1 VSEGRTAL
9 SVGNRRLL
17 LTVAAI
23 ALVWMA
29 LPSLSMRAAPLP
41 NTIAIEDMT
50 WTEVRDARENGYT
63 TVIVPTGG
71 LEQNGPHMAIG
82 KHNFIVREAADR
94 IAKAVGR
101 TLVAPVVA
109 YVPQGTYDPPTGHLR
124 FPGTMGVPETVFD
137 GMLDGIARSL
147 KAGGFKTICFIG
159 DHGGSQPVQKAV
171 AERLS
176 AEWAKDGV
184 RVLHIDG
191 YYDDRQQIAR
201 LLKEGRS
208 LETIGQHAS
217 LIDTS
222 ELMSINP
229 KGVDLARYRELINS
243 IRPSGVSG
251 DPSGANADLGTSLF
265 DMRVAAAVSQIKALQ
280 AQR

>member
-1 VSEGRTAL
+1 V
-9 SVGNRRLL
+9 LL
-17 LTVAAI
+17 AAAAI
-23 ALVWMA
+23 ALAYTA
-29 LPSLSMRAAPLP
+29 LPSFSMRAGPLP
-41 NTIAIEDMT
+41 STIAIEDMT
-50 WTEVRDARENGYT
+50 WTEVRDARESGYT

-94 IAKAVGR
+94 IAKGVGR

-124 FPGTMGVPETVFD
+124 FPGTMGIPEPVFD
-137 GMLDGIARSL
+137 GVLDGIARSL

-159 DHGGSQPVQKAV
+159 DHGGNQAVQKAV

-176 AEWAKDGV
+176 TEWAKEGI
-184 RVLHIDG
+184 RVLHIDS
-191 YYDDRQQIAR
+191 YYDDRQQVVR
-201 LLKEGRS
+201 LLKEGHSR
-208 LETIGQHAS
+208 EAIGQHAS

-229 KGVDLARYRELINS
+229 KGVDLARYRDLINS

-265 DMRVAAAVSQIKALQ
+265 DMRVTAAISQIKASL
-280 AQR
+280 ASR

>member
-1 VSEGRTAL
+1 MGDGGAQR
-9 SVGNRRLL
+9 GNRRRWLL
-17 LTVAAI
+17 AVVAI
-23 ALVWMA
+23 ALACVA
-29 LPSLSMRAAPLP
+29 LPSFHMRAAPLP
-41 NTIAIEDMT
+41 DTVAIEDMT
-50 WTEVRDARENGYT
+50 WTQVRDARDGGYT

-94 IAKAVGR
+94 IAKAVGG

-124 FPGTMGVPETVFD
+124 FPGTIGVPEPVFD

-159 DHGGSQPVQKAV
+159 DHGGNQAAQKAV

-176 AEWAKDGV
+176 AEWAKDGI
-184 RVLHIDG
+184 RVLHIDR

-201 LLKEGRS
+201 LRKEGRS
-208 LETIGQHAS
+208 REAIGQHAS

-229 KGVDLARYRELINS
+229 KGVDLVRYRELIYS
-243 IRPSGVSG
+243 IRASGVSG
-251 DPSGANADLGTSLF
+251 DPSDANPSLGMSLF
-265 DMRVAAAVSQIKALQ
+265 EMRVAAAVSQIKALL
-280 AQR
+280 ASR